1 MTTSLNSAKYPYQ
14 SSSQKNNNSS
24 PQLLNL
30 TPSLCFQNIKYF
42 LESYKASTSKEKK
55 IFSDKFIN
63 SPLYSENSQIPECF
77 YKLKHPFDRNAAF
90 YIPHGNRRYFK
101 NKNWYPKYPL
111 ILSKNCELINKGKN
125 VQDNEINKDIMMKD
139 TFNRFFTI
147 KYTLDGKDSENGPY
161 SASTIYTFLKDYY
174 YAKPPEEQKEMNLL
188 IRDVFDDSFFAP
200 DALFNS
206 LQKEMQQ

>member
-1 MTTSLNSAKYPYQ
+1 MAYL
-14 SSSQKNNNSS
+14 
-24 PQLLNL
+24 
-30 TPSLCFQNIKYF
+30 
-42 LESYKASTSKEKK
+42 
-55 IFSDKFIN
+55 
-63 SPLYSENSQIPECF
+63 
-77 YKLKHPFDRNAAF
+77 
-90 YIPHGNRRYFK
+90 RRYCSSR
-101 NKNWYPKYPL
+101 
-111 ILSKNCELINKGKN
+111 IL
-125 VQDNEINKDIMMKD
+125 EINNGQI
-139 TFNRFFTI
+139 REYCGPI